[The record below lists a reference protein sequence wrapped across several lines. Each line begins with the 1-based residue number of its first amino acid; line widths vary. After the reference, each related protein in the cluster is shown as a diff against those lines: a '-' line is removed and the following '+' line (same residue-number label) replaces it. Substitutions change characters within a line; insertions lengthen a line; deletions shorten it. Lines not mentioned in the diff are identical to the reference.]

1 MEAFLFSYESQMAA
15 AALLG
20 ALHGLNPAMGWL
32 FAVFLAIHRSQK
44 RVLFLAIIPIAI
56 GQMLGDGIVV
66 AAQTFAKFHFSA
78 VAVQYSLATIIVV
91 YGTYRLFRYYRHLRW
106 SGGLD
111 VGYGQLVIWSFLAS
125 STHGSGLLFAP
136 FILDAGSISDLI
148 PIWLVHEIAM
158 LSSMTVIALVVYH
171 LGIMKFKRFLVN
183 FELVWAVLL
192 IAVGVLLFIMGDG
205 QSHGHIH

>member
-1 MEAFLFSYESQMAA
+1 MEALISHESQMAA

-20 ALHGLNPAMGWL
+20 AFHGINPAMGWL
-32 FAVFLAIHRSQK
+32 FAVFLAIHRSHK
-44 RVLFLAIIPIAI
+44 RVLFFAIIPIAT

-78 VAVQYSLATIIVV
+78 AAVRYSLASIIIV
-91 YGTYRLFRYYRHLRW
+91 YGTYRLFRYYRHFRW
-106 SGGLD
+106 SGGLN

-148 PIWLVHEIAM
+148 PLWLVHEIAM

-205 QSHGHIH
+205 QSNGHIH